1 MEQPPGNQLARP
13 DSQGVLLRL
22 QTLIHAFTN
31 AERKV
36 AEQVVQRPREVI
48 YESVTELASQA
59 GVGETSVLRFARRLG
74 YRSYQDFKMDLA
86 RDVFSESP
94 EITPADG
101 GFNSLIADVSERHRR
116 VIVDTDQLVDANVL
130 DAVIDVLAS
139 ARTIHFFGVG
149 HSGIAAKAARYGLMR
164 LGLRVDAADDSH
176 FQVMSAAQLTEE
188 DAAVGLSISGSTKD
202 TVDSLRVA
210 AEQGAR
216 TIAITAYAKAPIVRY
231 AQMVLLTA
239 TREAP
244 LEAGSFTSIIAQ
256 LHVLGLIATGL
267 ARKLPQSARQAQ
279 ERIGRAVSPKL
290 Y

>member
-1 MEQPPGNQLARP
+1 MEQSGNQVFP
-13 DSQGVLLRL
+13 ETQGVLLRL
-22 QTLIHAFTN
+22 KTLIHAFTN

-36 AEQVVQRPREVI
+36 AEQVIQRPHEVI
-48 YESVTELASQA
+48 YESVTELATQA

-86 RDVFSESP
+86 RDVFSETPEPSP
-94 EITPADG
+94 EG
-101 GFNSLIADVSERHRR
+101 GGLHSLVAGVSERDRR
-116 VIVDTDQLVDANVL
+116 VILDTDHLVDPKVL
-130 DAVIDVLAS
+130 EAAIDVLAS
-139 ARTIHFFGVG
+139 ARSVHFFGVG
-149 HSGIAAKAARYGLMR
+149 HSGIVAKAGRYGLLR
-164 LGLRVDAADDSH
+164 LGLRAEAADDPH
-176 FQVMSAAQLTEE
+176 FQVMAASQLTEE
-188 DAAVGLSISGSTKD
+188 DVAVGLSVSGSTKD

-244 LEAGSFTSIIAQ
+244 LESGSFTSMIAQ

-267 ARKLPQSARQAQ
+267 ARKLSHSARQAQ
-279 ERIGRAVSPKL
+279 ERIGRAISPKL
-290 Y
+290 F